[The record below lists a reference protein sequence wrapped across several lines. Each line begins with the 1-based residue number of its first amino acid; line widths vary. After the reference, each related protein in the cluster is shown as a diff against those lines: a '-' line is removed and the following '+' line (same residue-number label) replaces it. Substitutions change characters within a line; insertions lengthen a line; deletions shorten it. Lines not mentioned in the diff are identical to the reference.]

1 MIRRDDKKK
10 ILDKKL
16 LVIYEKVLIKILGYL
31 SEFVLSVIYENTIIK
46 ELTISMIIFALLV
59 SYISLNI
66 LEH

>member
-59 SYISLNI
+59 SYISLN
-66 LEH
+66 LLKH